1 MAFQQ
6 MVQKNNVAIDS
17 IRIALNELS
26 KLFENSDQDKNS
38 TLKWYKKYINF
49 FEKKHSELGKGY
61 VNLTVA
67 KALCNKY
74 YFAEGIPY
82 YLLSIDNFSKS
93 HNYQMLVKTY
103 NGLSLAYHD
112 FGDYAKGIELANLA
126 LKTFQEHKNEI
137 DKNLLWYTYNNLG
150 INYDDSKHYKK
161 AIESHLN
168 ALPYGIN
175 ASDSSYSYN
184 NLGNTSK
191 KIRKLE
197 DAKYYFE
204 LALNS
209 AKKDTSDVYQLASV
223 YSNFLDIQRIVKN
236 YSKANLLIDSAY
248 FYASKSKSPE
258 KLIDFYYYAYQL
270 KNETNDYKQ
279 ALSFLNQY
287 TVLKD
292 SLLNIDK
299 AKIIYDYQI
308 KYETEKKEKQIAE
321 TKLISKQKSIWLLL
335 LGTIIFLGFILYS
348 NQRIK
353 LKQKQKQWYLEN
365 QLEKEQTNLKIQN
378 QRIEISRDLH
388 DSLGSQLIFMNS
400 ILDNL
405 KSSDAIDN
413 DVVKNKINTLS
424 DFSENAI
431 SELKNTLWAMHS
443 SNICLEDIRLKML
456 NFVNCA
462 TEAKEDIHF
471 HLNFNILQNK
481 QLDTKVAINIFR
493 VFQEIINNA
502 IKYADASSIT
512 IDLQQTKSSLLLQIT
527 DNGKGFDYELAKE
540 KSYGLTNIEN
550 RIVEIKGKIEIKTAP
565 KQGTYYKLEIP
576 I

>member
-431 SELKNTLWAMHS
+431 SE
-443 SNICLEDIRLKML
+443 
-456 NFVNCA
+456 
-462 TEAKEDIHF
+462 
-471 HLNFNILQNK
+471 
-481 QLDTKVAINIFR
+481 
-493 VFQEIINNA
+493 
-502 IKYADASSIT
+502 
-512 IDLQQTKSSLLLQIT
+512 
-527 DNGKGFDYELAKE
+527 
-540 KSYGLTNIEN
+540 
-550 RIVEIKGKIEIKTAP
+550 
-565 KQGTYYKLEIP
+565 
-576 I
+576 